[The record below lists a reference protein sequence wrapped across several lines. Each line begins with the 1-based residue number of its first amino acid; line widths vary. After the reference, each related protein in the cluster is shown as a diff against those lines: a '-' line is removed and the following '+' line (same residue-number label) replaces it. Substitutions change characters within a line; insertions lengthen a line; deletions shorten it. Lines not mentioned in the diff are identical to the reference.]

1 MKMFFSNLALHTLI
15 NNRRQYIS
23 LFTVCVVGI
32 ALMLSAVWITDGMLR
47 AVEDKSRIY
56 YGGDLVF
63 MVGMTEKDEKG
74 VSKKDIENPSEK
86 MNALKSMVPADVN
99 LSYRIEFDARETQ
112 IFFEGAS
119 IRQRMFKG
127 VDFSVE
133 KPLLSRLNFI
143 DGGIP
148 VSSENNSILISEPA
162 SRQLGVKAGDVVVV
176 QVKTDRG
183 YTNTLDMYV
192 SGIFVDSSLFGMYT
206 AYLDIASLRTL
217 IDMGDNF
224 SNRICLYYPSR
235 EPSGREISVI
245 QKKLESLFNMYPLTD
260 SKTEF
265 NRYARKHLDRV
276 YALITLDAN
285 IKDLQMLI
293 DALKAVVLLVI
304 VVLVAI
310 ISVGMGSTY
319 RITVMKRITE
329 IGTYRAIGM
338 KPSGV
343 KKVFFVEAL
352 YLLVAGFFA
361 GMLVTFCLTYILS
374 LFDFSFIPAFDIFL
388 IEGKLSPFIKIVKS
402 LGLFLIIAVTTILS
416 MLFTI
421 RNVVHISPVSAL
433 ATTT

>member
-1 MKMFFSNLALHTLI
+1 MRMFFSNLALHTLI
-15 NNRRQYIS
+15 NNRRQYVS

-32 ALMLSAVWITDGMLR
+32 AIMLSAVWITDGMLK
-47 AVEDKSRIY
+47 AVEDKARIY

-63 MVGMTEKDEKG
+63 MGGINE
-74 VSKKDIENPSEK
+74 ENMENSPEK
-86 MNALKSMVPADVN
+86 MEVIKSLVPDDMV
-99 LSYRIEFDARETQ
+99 LSYRIEYDARRTQ
-112 IFFEGAS
+112 IFFEGTG

-127 VDFSVE
+127 VDFDDE
-133 KPLLSRLNFI
+133 YQLLSRMNFI
-143 DGGIP
+143 EGGVKTVP
-148 VSSENNSILISEPA
+148 EHNSMIISEPIA
-162 SRQLGVKAGDVVVV
+162 RQLGVKAGDSVIL
-176 QVKTDRG
+176 QVKTDKG
-183 YTNTLDMYV
+183 YMNTLDMYI

-206 AYLDIASLRTL
+206 AYLDIKALRFL
-217 IDMGDNF
+217 SGRSEDF
-224 SNRICLYYPSR
+224 VNRICMYQPSR
-235 EPSGREISVI
+235 PLSNLTVYKL
-245 QKKLESLFNMYPLTD
+245 QKELEKHFFMYPLSD
-260 SKTEF
+260 SK
-265 NRYARKHLDRV
+265 LDFAHAAEKQENQM

-293 DALKAVVLLVI
+293 DALKAVVLLIIVI
-304 VVLVAI
+304 LVSI

-338 KPSGV
+338 KPAGV
-343 KKVFFVEAL
+343 RNVFLVESL
-352 YLLVAGFFA
+352 YLLVLGFFA
-361 GMLVTFCLTYILS
+361 AVLLTLGITWILS

-388 IEGKLSPFIKIVKS
+388 ENSHLCSKIRIFKS

>member
-1 MKMFFSNLALHTLI
+1 MRMFFSNLALHTLI

-32 ALMLSAVWITDGMLR
+32 AIMLSAVWITDGMLK
-47 AVEDKSRIY
+47 AVEDKARIY

-63 MVGMTEKDEKG
+63 MGGINE
-74 VSKKDIENPSEK
+74 ENMENSPEK
-86 MNALKSMVPADVN
+86 MEVIKSLVPDDMV
-99 LSYRIEFDARETQ
+99 LSYRIEYDARRTQ
-112 IFFEGAS
+112 IFFEGTG

-127 VDFSVE
+127 VDFDDE
-133 KPLLSRLNFI
+133 YQLLSRMNFI
-143 DGGIP
+143 EGGVKTVP
-148 VSSENNSILISEPA
+148 EHNSMIISEPIA
-162 SRQLGVKAGDVVVV
+162 RQLGVKAGDSVIL
-176 QVKTDRG
+176 QVKTDKG
-183 YTNTLDMYV
+183 YMNTLDMYI

-206 AYLDIASLRTL
+206 AYLDIKALRFL
-217 IDMGDNF
+217 SGRSEDF
-224 SNRICLYYPSR
+224 VNRICMYQPSR
-235 EPSGREISVI
+235 PLSNLTVYKL
-245 QKKLESLFNMYPLTD
+245 QKELEKHFFMYPLSD
-260 SKTEF
+260 SK
-265 NRYARKHLDRV
+265 LDFAHAAEKQENQM

-293 DALKAVVLLVI
+293 DALKAVVLLIIVI
-304 VVLVAI
+304 LVSI

-338 KPSGV
+338 KPAGV
-343 KKVFFVEAL
+343 RNVFLVESL
-352 YLLVAGFFA
+352 YLLVLGFFA
-361 GMLVTFCLTYILS
+361 AVLLTLGITWILS

-388 IEGKLSPFIKIVKS
+388 ENSHLCSKIRIFKS